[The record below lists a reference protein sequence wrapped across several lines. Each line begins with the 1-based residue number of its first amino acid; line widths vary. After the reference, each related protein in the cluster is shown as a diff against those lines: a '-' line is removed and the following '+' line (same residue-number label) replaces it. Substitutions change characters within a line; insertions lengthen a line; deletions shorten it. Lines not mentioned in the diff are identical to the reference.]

1 MPADTLPD
9 ARAAQLEAQ
18 RRLGRAGRFLTA
30 CQMSQSIRDMAIARI
45 RKRHP
50 NLDEQGVRA
59 HLMRELYGFRGDT
72 E

>member
-1 MPADTLPD
+1 MFADTLPD

-18 RRLGRAGRFLTA
+18 RRLGRTGRFLTA
-30 CQMSQSIRDMAIARI
+30 CQMSQTIRDLAISRI

-50 NLDEQGVRA
+50 NLDERGVRA
-59 HLMRELYGFRGDT
+59 LLLRELYGFRGDT